1 MLTLKGVC
9 KRYASVAAVDKVDL
23 SVPSGRVYGIIGKSG
38 AGKSTLLRVAS
49 LLERP
54 DSGEV
59 YYAGDRADTL
69 TGLELLKKRR
79 KMGMIFQNFNLF
91 GSRSAWKNVA
101 YPLEIAGWHTNEIRD
116 RVEELLETVGIAD
129 KRRARLKELSGGQKQ
144 RVAIARAL
152 AVNPEILFCD
162 EATSALD
169 PQTTKAILN
178 LIRELHDKLQFT
190 VLLIT
195 HQMQVIREICDEVA
209 VMDEGRIVECGTVEA
224 VFSNPR
230 TAAARE
236 MVHA

>member
-9 KRYASVAAVDKVDL
+9 KRYAAVAAIDNVDL
-23 SVPSGRVYGIIGKSG
+23 SVPAGCVYGIIGKSG

-49 LLERP
+49 LLEKP

-59 YYAGDRADTL
+59 YYAGERADTL
-69 TGLELLKKRR
+69 AGAELLKKRR
-79 KMGMIFQNFNLF
+79 RMGMIFQNFNLLT
-91 GSRSAWKNVA
+91 SRNAGKNIA
-101 YPLEIAGWHTNEIRD
+101 YPLEIAGWHKNDIRG
-116 RVEELLETVGIAD
+116 RVEELLTMTGIAD

-162 EATSALD
+162 EATSSLD

-178 LIRELHDKLQFT
+178 LIRELHDKLRFT

-195 HQMQVIREICDEVA
+195 HQMEVIKAICDEVA
-209 VMDEGRIVECGTVEA
+209 VLEAGRIVERGTVET
-224 VFSNPR
+224 VFAGPR

-236 MVHA
+236 LVYA